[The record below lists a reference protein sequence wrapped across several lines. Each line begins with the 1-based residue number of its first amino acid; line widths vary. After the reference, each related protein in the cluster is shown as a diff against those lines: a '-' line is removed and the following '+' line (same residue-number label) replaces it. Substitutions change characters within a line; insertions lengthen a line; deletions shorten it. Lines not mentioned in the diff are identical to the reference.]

1 MSFSHT
7 PVMLAEVLA
16 HLQPKAGGVYVDGTF
31 GGGGYTQAVLA
42 TPATTVLAIDKDPAA
57 ATRAQA
63 LQATFGGRLKFYQ
76 GSFADLDHA
85 LASHQLTGVDGL
97 MFDLGLSSY
106 QLDDPQRGFSF
117 SHDGPLDMRMG
128 STGPTAAD
136 LVNTLAENDLANL
149 FWRYGEEK
157 NSKKIARAIVT
168 QRRLAPFTRTGELA
182 ACVANVSARGRA
194 KIHPATRVFQA
205 LRIAVNHEL
214 ADLETV
220 LPKATAALL
229 PEGRLV
235 VVSFHSLED
244 RPVKE
249 HFRHLVGPR
258 THHNKYQKT
267 VATDATAVAP
277 CFIELTRKPI
287 LPSAAECA
295 TNPRARSAKL
305 RALQKVR
312 PC

>member
-1 MSFSHT
+1 MTYSHA
-7 PVMLAEVLA
+7 PVMVAEVLA
-16 HLQPKAGGVYVDGTF
+16 HLKPKAGGVYVDGTF

-57 ATRAQA
+57 AARAQA
-63 LQATFGGRLKFYQ
+63 LQSTFGPRLKFYQ
-76 GSFADLDHA
+76 GSFAELDSA
-85 LASHQLTGVDGL
+85 LVAHQLTGVDGL

-128 STGPTAAD
+128 NTGPTAAD
-136 LVNTLAENDLANL
+136 LVNTLSEQDLANL

-157 NSKKIARAIVT
+157 NSKKIARAIAA
-168 QRRLAPFTRTGELA
+168 QRRLALFMRTGELA
-182 ACVANVSARGRA
+182 SCVANVSARGRA

-205 LRIAVNHEL
+205 LRIAVNQEL

-249 HFRHLVGPR
+249 HFRQLVGPR
-258 THHNKYQKT
+258 THHNKYQQANARDVT
-267 VATDATAVAP
+267 TAAP

-287 LPSAAECA
+287 VPSKAECA
-295 TNPRARSAKL
+295 QNPRARSAKL
-305 RALQKVR
+305 RALQKVQ